1 MEKSALKITPGM
13 SVDVEHPTKGWSTG
27 TVKSVNEQTGFA
39 SVVLP
44 GSTRGSSYKV
54 HDLYPAGSKASA
66 ATRSFADVK
75 VGETLWYDDQAES
88 KLMLECKVL
97 AVTPEGCD
105 TECLQINWEAEKA
118 VVHLTPPPG
127 DVYGEVSVCK
137 ENAPKIVARQ
147 APTVTPPAPVVTPT
161 VIAPAPVSEARR
173 IGDAIVAKQMA
184 NNPAPSTNAPAPI
197 TNAVV
202 AAPKNEVAAPYNGDD
217 WVSGIGVNYDTL
229 VERPRLV
236 LGQQAKQHA
245 EKGIRKGDLAL
256 GSVILSPIKYT
267 GPNGLEKVGDT
278 TPWPVNFVVLFVR
291 TGMREDIPYEET
303 EANPLLRARQAYTQD
318 ELKVIQKDTRYPL
331 MSFSDLFLL
340 VEKPDQITDTSGMF
354 SVDLGGRLF
363 APAVTTLKRSAQDRV
378 GAKIG
383 TIRSMCRS
391 SGKGG
396 LHHYKF
402 AMGLRLASGK
412 GIYATPDVSNVGWMP
427 EAARPKLDE
436 LYRNLRDAMTS
447 GVEIPG
453 GE

>member
-66 ATRSFADVK
+66 APLAATRSFADVK
-75 VGETLWYDDQAES
+75 VGDTIWYDDQAES

-118 VVHLTPPPG
+118 VVHLTPPSG
-127 DVYGEVSVCK
+127 DVYGEVSVCRD
-137 ENAPKIVARQ
+137 NAPKIVARQ
-147 APTVTPPAPVVTPT
+147 APTVTPSAPVVTPT
-161 VIAPAPVSEARR
+161 VVAPAPAPT
-173 IGDAIVAKQMA
+173 
-184 NNPAPSTNAPAPI
+184 PAPKPVEAPVV
-197 TNAVV
+197 NAVV
-202 AAPKNEVAAPYNGDD
+202 PAPKNEVAAPYNGDD

-245 EKGIRKGDLAL
+245 EKGIRQGDLAL
-256 GSVILSPIKYT
+256 GSLILSPIKHT
-267 GPNGLEKVGDT
+267 GPNGLAKVGDT
-278 TPWPVNFVVLFVR
+278 SPWPINFVVLFVR
-291 TGMREDIPYEET
+291 TGQREDIPYEET
-303 EANPLLRARQAYTQD
+303 EANPQLRARQAYTQE
-318 ELKVIQKDTRYPL
+318 ELKAILKDTTYQM

-340 VEKPDQITDTSGMF
+340 VEKPDQITDTSGIF
-354 SVDLGGRLF
+354 SVDLGGRLY
-363 APAVTTLKRSAQDRV
+363 APAVTTLKRTAQDRV
-378 GAKIG
+378 GAKVG
-383 TIRSMCRS
+383 TIRSMCKS

-402 AMGLRLASGK
+402 GMSLRLAPGK
-412 GIYATPDVSNVGWMP
+412 NIYATPDVSNVGWMP
-427 EAARPKLDE
+427 ESARPKLDE

-447 GVEIPG
+447 GVELPA

>member
-54 HDLYPAGSKASA
+54 HDLYPAGSKAPA
-66 ATRSFADVK
+66 AAGASPARTFADVR
-75 VGETLWYDDQAES
+75 VGDTIWYDDQAES

-105 TECLQINWEAEKA
+105 TECLQINWEAEKT
-118 VVHLTPPPG
+118 VVHLTPPAG
-127 DVYGEVSVCK
+127 EVYDEVSVVK
-137 ENAPKIVARQ
+137 GSMPLIVARQ
-147 APTVTPPAPVVTPT
+147 APAVTPPAPVVTPT
-161 VIAPAPVSEARR
+161 VVAPTPAPT
-173 IGDAIVAKQMA
+173 
-184 NNPAPSTNAPAPI
+184 PAPKPVEAAPVVNTPAPI

-229 VERPRLV
+229 VERPRFV
-236 LGQQAKQHA
+236 LGQEARQHT
-245 EKGIRKGDLAL
+245 EKGIRRGDLAL
-256 GSVILSPIKYT
+256 GSLIVSPVKFT
-267 GPNGLEKVGDT
+267 GKNGLPQVGDMSQ
-278 TPWPVNFVVLFVR
+278 WPVNFVVLFVR
-291 TGMREDIPYEET
+291 TGQREDIPYEET
-303 EANPLLRARQAYTQD
+303 EANPQLRARQAYTQE
-318 ELKVIQKDTRYPL
+318 ELKAILKDTTYQ
-331 MSFSDLFLL
+331 MMTFSDLFLL

-354 SVDLGGRLF
+354 SVELEGRF
-363 APAVTTLKRSAQDRV
+363 YAPAVTTLKRTAQDRV

-402 AMGLRLASGK
+402 AMSLRLAAGK
-412 GIYATPDVSNVGWMP
+412 NIYATPDVSNVGWMP
-427 EAARPKLDE
+427 ESARPKLDE

-447 GVEIPG
+447 GVELPA

>member
-1 MEKSALKITPGM
+1 MNKSDLKITPGM

-66 ATRSFADVK
+66 AKAFADVK
-75 VGETLWYDDQAES
+75 VGDTIWYDDQAES

-118 VVHLTPPPG
+118 VVHLTPPAG

-137 ENAPKIVARQ
+137 ENAPKLADM
-147 APTVTPPAPVVTPT
+147 PTGLGATISVPAPVVTPT
-161 VIAPAPVSEARR
+161 VVAPTPAPT
-173 IGDAIVAKQMA
+173 
-184 NNPAPSTNAPAPI
+184 PAPKPVEAPVVPI

-245 EKGIRKGDLAL
+245 EKGIRQGDLAL
-256 GSVILSPIKYT
+256 GSLILSPIKHT
-267 GPNGLEKVGDT
+267 GPNGLAKVGDT
-278 TPWPVNFVVLFVR
+278 SPWPVNFVVLFVR
-291 TGMREDIPYEET
+291 TGQREDIPYEET
-303 EANPLLRARQAYTQD
+303 EANPLLRARQAYTQEELD
-318 ELKVIQKDTRYPL
+318 EIVKGSPKGPATHYKM

-354 SVDLGGRLF
+354 SVDLGGRLY
-363 APAVTTLKRSAQDRV
+363 APAVTTLKRTAQDRV
-378 GAKIG
+378 GAKVG
-383 TIRSMCRS
+383 TIRSMCKS

-402 AMGLRLASGK
+402 GMSLRLAPGK
-412 GIYATPDVSNVGWMP
+412 NIYATPDVSNVGWMP
-427 EAARPKLDE
+427 ESARPKLDE
-436 LYRNLRDAMTS
+436 LYHNLRDAMTS
-447 GVEIPG
+447 GVELPA